1 MSSPRSDDE
10 LSRASSHA
18 EQMREP
24 SERARLPAA
33 TRTAGRPTPGAVVRR
48 PPPAVQDAA
57 DVAIGVTAVVLAG
70 ARSVLGAA
78 TRTSQEAFHAVRLP
92 VPRAVRRQ
100 ARSVWQTA
108 RAQGQAQR
116 AIARAEIGRVADVVV
131 PRTAEAVL
139 SRTDV
144 AGIVDQLDIDAI
156 VDRLDLDAIVARVD
170 MDAII
175 DRIDLMGLAHYIV
188 DGIDLPAIIR
198 SSSGSMTTEMV
209 RGMRRGTAD
218 ADEVV
223 ERIVDRLLLR
233 RAPRRPA
240 SPNGRVGRR
249 PDDHTP

>member
-1 MSSPRSDDE
+1 
-10 LSRASSHA
+10 
-18 EQMREP
+18 MREP

-33 TRTAGRPTPGAVVRR
+33 TRTARRPTPGAVVRR

-240 SPNGRVGRR
+240 SPNGRVGRH